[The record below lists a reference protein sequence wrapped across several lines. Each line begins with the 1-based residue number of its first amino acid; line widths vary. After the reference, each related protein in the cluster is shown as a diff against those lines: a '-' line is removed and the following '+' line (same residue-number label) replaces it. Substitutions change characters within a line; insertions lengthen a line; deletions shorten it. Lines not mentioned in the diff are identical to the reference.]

1 MYLFDQKQQKHKVK
15 ILITSN
21 YCFIMKPFNCQ
32 LIRKYKL
39 VELNSILSI
48 TCNSSLMALK
58 FREPRD
64 GTVMYN
70 IKETKGSEQNDCML
84 ETYRRT
90 EFIVFLLNNADSN
103 KRGRPQLSSTNQFKI
118 DKSVIDF
125 DIADAKE
132 DDKLQKPIKK

>member
-1 MYLFDQKQQKHKVK
+1 
-15 ILITSN
+15 
-21 YCFIMKPFNCQ
+21 
-32 LIRKYKL
+32 
-39 VELNSILSI
+39 
-48 TCNSSLMALK
+48 
-58 FREPRD
+58 
-64 GTVMYN
+64 MYN

>member
-1 MYLFDQKQQKHKVK
+1 
-15 ILITSN
+15 
-21 YCFIMKPFNCQ
+21 
-32 LIRKYKL
+32 
-39 VELNSILSI
+39 
-48 TCNSSLMALK
+48 MALK

-132 DDKLQKPIKK
+132 DDKL